1 MAACR
6 RRKKKNMSDL
16 RPLAGV
22 RVLEIGSSV
31 AASFAARLLGD
42 LGSDVI
48 KLEPRSGDP
57 LRRQGPF
64 MVGAGPERTSA
75 LFGYLN
81 AGKLCVGLD
90 LASDA
95 GRLSLTTLMERND
108 LVLWVADDATITHL
122 QDLVDPARPQRPA
135 TVVLSPSGL
144 RGERA
149 GRAGSPYVAQHSGG
163 FAYHQ
168 AYPVTDPEA
177 TPPTGCADREADMV
191 VGLVAANAALWALL
205 SSQDG
210 APKPLVDLSAEDTF
224 AYFLVDALADLKE
237 GRLAPSRK
245 RLPDQGITVAGGLI
259 WFLPCADGAIM
270 VSPREDHQWA
280 RWTELMGDPAWAR
293 DAALCGSRAAR
304 TIHSAQL
311 QALMAEWSAKQKAHE
326 VFRKA
331 QALRVA
337 CFPVSTPADLV
348 QNQQLLARQF
358 FDTLSADRSSD
369 VAMPGLP
376 FRMLSSNGTG
386 LPRGTRRSFP
396 ALVDAPPELRAE
408 QRAVSRVAP
417 ALTVDKRACLS
428 GVRVVDFSWV
438 VAGPMATKRLGA
450 MGAEIIKIESAA
462 RPEFAY
468 RDGWF
473 AVINNNKRS
482 STFNITTPDG
492 QDLIRQLVAGSDI
505 VVENFSSRVLA
516 KNNLAYED
524 LRKVRPE
531 LIFVS
536 ASGLGRTGPE
546 QDMLAYGSLLQAYS
560 GRVSLIGSL
569 NAGLEAMGI
578 MPAWTDPVTS
588 LWESLAIMAAL
599 RHRAT
604 TGEGSYIDLSMLE
617 ATVALLPDAVLHSA
631 LGLKTQENGSEGEI
645 GAAPSGCFRCRGE
658 DDWIAVSVRDDA
670 EWNGLCRAI
679 GRPDFAADP
688 SLHTCSDRLR
698 RKSELN
704 RLLAD
709 WCATRTVRDA
719 EAALQAERIPAAPS
733 RGIRELLDDA
743 HLQERGIFRQLDNG
757 LWSIALPWM
766 DESGWRGALTPAP
779 ALGADNDYVFGTLL
793 KLPPRARAALKQ
805 AAVIA

>member
-1 MAACR
+1 
-6 RRKKKNMSDL
+6 MSGL

-22 RVLEIGSSV
+22 RVLEVGSSV

-42 LGSDVI
+42 LGAEVT
-48 KLEPRSGDP
+48 KVEPRSGDP

-64 MVGAGPERTSA
+64 MAGATGEPTSA

-81 AGKLCVGLD
+81 AGKRCVGLD
-90 LASDA
+90 LGTDAARASV
-95 GRLSLTTLMERND
+95 TTLMEQND
-108 LVLWVADDATITHL
+108 LTLWVEDDHAIAHL
-122 QDLVDPARPQRPA
+122 QDLVDHARPRRPA
-135 TVVLSPSGL
+135 AVVLSPFGL
-144 RGERA
+144 KGDRA
-149 GRAGSPYVAQHSGG
+149 GRAGSAYVAQHSGG

-168 AYPVTDPEA
+168 AYPVTDPA
-177 TPPTGCADREADMV
+177 VTPPTGCADREADMV
-191 VGLVAANAALWALL
+191 VGLVAANAAMWALL

-280 RWTELMGDPAWAR
+280 RWIELIGNPAWAR

-304 TIHSAQL
+304 TTHSAQL
-311 QALMAEWSAKQKAHE
+311 QVLMAGWSVTQKAHE

-348 QNQQLLARQF
+348 QNEQLLARGF
-358 FDTLSADRSSD
+358 FDTLTANGVGD

-376 FRMLSSNGTG
+376 FRMLSSNGTS
-386 LPRGTRRSFP
+386 LPRGRRRYLP
-396 ALVDAPPELRAE
+396 ALGEADSEPREE
-408 QRAVSRVAP
+408 QRAVSSVAP
-417 ALTVDKRACLS
+417 AVTVEARSCLS
-428 GVRVVDFSWV
+428 GIRVVDFSWV

-450 MGAEIIKIESAA
+450 MGAEIIKIESAT

-482 STFNITTPDG
+482 STFNITAPEG
-492 QDLIRQLVAGSDI
+492 QDLIRQLVSESDI

-524 LRKVRPE
+524 LRKVKPD

-588 LWESLAIMAAL
+588 LWESFAIMAAL

-631 LGLKTQENGSEGEI
+631 LGQPTQEKGSEGEI
-645 GAAPSGCFRCRGE
+645 GAAPSGCFKCRGE

-670 EWNGLCRAI
+670 EWKGLCRALD
-679 GRPDFAADP
+679 RSDLAEAAD
-688 SLHTCSDRLR
+688 LHERSGRLR

-709 WCATRTVRDA
+709 WCATRTPREA
-719 EAALQAERIPAAPS
+719 EDALQAERVPSAPS
-733 RGIRELLDDA
+733 RGIRDLLDDR

-766 DESGWRGALTPAP
+766 DEAGWRGALTPAP

-793 KLPPRARAALKQ
+793 KLPQTAQVALKQ
-805 AAVIA
+805 ASVIA

>member
-1 MAACR
+1 
-6 RRKKKNMSDL
+6 MSGL

-22 RVLEIGSSV
+22 RVLEVGWSV
-31 AASFAARLLGD
+31 SACFAARLLGD
-42 LGSDVI
+42 LGAEVT
-48 KLEPRSGDP
+48 KVEPRAGDP

-64 MVGAGPERTSA
+64 MAGAAGERTSA

-81 AGKLCVGLD
+81 AGKRCIGLD
-90 LASDA
+90 LGTEAA
-95 GRLSLTTLMERND
+95 RATLTALMGHSD
-108 LVLWVADDATITHL
+108 LVLWVADDATIAPARN
-122 QDLVDPARPQRPA
+122 LVDCARPQRPA
-135 TVVLSPSGL
+135 AVVLSPFGL
-144 RGERA
+144 KGERA
-149 GRAGSPYVAQHSGG
+149 GRAGSAYVAQHSGG

-168 AYPVTDPEA
+168 AYPVADPA
-177 TPPTGCADREADMV
+177 VTPPTGCADREADMV

-259 WFLPCADGAIM
+259 WFLPCADGAVM

-280 RWTELMGDPAWAR
+280 RWIELMGNPAWAR
-293 DAALCGSRAAR
+293 DPALCGSRAAR
-304 TIHSAQL
+304 TVHSAQL
-311 QALMAEWSAKQKAHE
+311 QVLMAEWSATQKAHE

-337 CFPVSTPADLV
+337 CFPVSTPTDLV
-348 QNQQLLARQF
+348 RNEQLLARGF
-358 FDTLSADRSSD
+358 FDTLTADGAGD

-376 FRMLSSNGTG
+376 FRMLSSNGTS
-386 LPRGTRRSFP
+386 LPRGRQRSVP
-396 ALVDAPPELRAE
+396 ALGEAPPELLDE
-408 QRAVSRVAP
+408 KRAVSGFVHA
-417 ALTVDKRACLS
+417 ATAGGQSCLS
-428 GVRVVDFSWV
+428 GIRVVDFSWV

-482 STFNITTPDG
+482 STFNITAPEG
-492 QDLIRQLVAGSDI
+492 QDLIRRLVAESDI

-524 LRKVRPE
+524 LRKVKPD

-599 RHRAT
+599 RHRAA

-617 ATVALLPDAVLHSA
+617 ATVTLLPDAVLHAA
-631 LGLKTQENGSEGEI
+631 LGQPTQEKGSEGEI

-679 GRPDFAADP
+679 GRPDLAADANLRER
-688 SLHTCSDRLR
+688 SGRLR
-698 RKSELN
+698 RKSALN
-704 RLLAD
+704 RLLTD
-709 WCATRTVRDA
+709 WCATRTAHDA
-719 EAALQAERIPAAPS
+719 EAALQAERVPAAPS
-733 RGIRELLDDA
+733 RGIRELLEDA
-743 HLQERGIFRQLDNG
+743 HLQERNIFRQLDNG

-766 DESGWRGALTPAP
+766 DETGWRGALTPAP

-793 KLPPRARAALKQ
+793 KLPPNAQAALKQ
-805 AAVIA
+805 AAIIA